1 MNIYTTEFFGK
12 CPTNNVRIK
21 YELEIQTTD
30 VIFVERILDFVDKMN
45 NQYHENIAD
54 LLFEEFGGK
63 QQLVAFHHGVFIKT
77 ERS

>member
-1 MNIYTTEFFGK
+1 MNTYTTEFFCK

-21 YELEIQTTD
+21 YELEIQTTG
-30 VIFVERILDFVDKMN
+30 VIFVERILDFVDKMD

-54 LLFEEFGGK
+54 ILLEEFGGK
-63 QQLVAFHHGVFIKT
+63 QVLVACHHGVVIKT

>member
-1 MNIYTTEFFGK
+1 MNIYTTEFFCK

-30 VIFVERILDFVDKMN
+30 VIFVELILEFLDKIN

-54 LLFEEFGGK
+54 LLLNKFGGK
-63 QQLVAFHHGVFIKT
+63 QQLIAYHHGVVIKT

>member
-1 MNIYTTEFFGK
+1 MNIYTTEFFCK

-30 VIFVERILDFVDKMN
+30 VIFVESILEFIDKID

-54 LLFEEFGGK
+54 LLLEKFGGK
-63 QQLVAFHHGVFIKT
+63 QQLLACHHGVFIKT